1 MLDALV
7 KVDSMFGLE
16 GISVDGVSSGEFLL
30 ELNNLEANPTPSN
43 LDTARA
49 AMLDFITTLQKQ
61 TSRMEAKFNL
71 LNKYIQARA
80 LALETRQEYEAKSIF
95 WLDRAAEYA
104 MQTYGLTPSNT
115 NSSVYNYAYNRAR
128 LDEFDTASENEA
140 TAPFVLDKEELAEIT
155 KVQDNT
161 DKMRDINNAIEKPAQ
176 AKKLFDKL
184 IAKTDIDS
192 ELREEFAD
200 LYADRSID
208 TADRTSMLQDVLTR
222 AIDNYEQLELARVT
236 GGKYIAADT
245 GSMEQA
251 MYIAEASTDFDAF
264 LTFAKENLR
273 DFEARELLD
282 KIPKLENWW
291 SKTTDALKARG
302 IKRPKPLEQYELL
315 ELPSDIPL
323 VRNEVECK

>member
-16 GISVDGVSSGEFLL
+16 GVSVDGVSSGEFLR
-30 ELNNLEANPTPSN
+30 ELNNLAANPTADN
-43 LDTARA
+43 LDIARA

-61 TSRMEAKFNL
+61 TSRMEARF
-71 LNKYIQARA
+71 
-80 LALETRQEYEAKSIF
+80 
-95 WLDRAAEYA
+95 
-104 MQTYGLTPSNT
+104 
-115 NSSVYNYAYNRAR
+115 
-128 LDEFDTASENEA
+128 
-140 TAPFVLDKEELAEIT
+140 
-155 KVQDNT
+155 
-161 DKMRDINNAIEKPAQ
+161 
-176 AKKLFDKL
+176 
-184 IAKTDIDS
+184 
-192 ELREEFAD
+192 
-200 LYADRSID
+200 
-208 TADRTSMLQDVLTR
+208 
-222 AIDNYEQLELARVT
+222 
-236 GGKYIAADT
+236 
-245 GSMEQA
+245 MEQA

-323 VRNEVECK
+323 IRNEVECK